1 MICSLS
7 TKCLQDAHIQLIFKS
22 KYYREAE
29 EKRQVIALEKQ
40 RAIEAREQELA
51 AQRAQRE
58 AERQAL
64 RRLQKSF
71 AVRVEG
77 SATINK
83 APKVHQLT
91 LARLFYYQQGSRS
104 AL

>member
-1 MICSLS
+1 M
-7 TKCLQDAHIQLIFKS
+7 CLPSACKMQTYLIFKS
-22 KYYREAE
+22 RGCWCYREAE
-29 EKRQVIALEKQ
+29 EMRQAIALEKQ
-40 RAIEAREQELA
+40 RAVEAREQELA

-77 SATINK
+77 SATIHK
-83 APKVHQLT
+83 APKVT
-91 LARLFYYQQGSRS
+91 ASYT
-104 AL
+104 

>member
-1 MICSLS
+1 MQYHALKLLRNSCW
-7 TKCLQDAHIQLIFKS
+7 CC
-22 KYYREAE
+22 REAE
-29 EKRQVIALEKQ
+29 EKRQAVALEKQ
-40 RAIEAREQELA
+40 RAAEAREQELA

-77 SATINK
+77 SVMLIK
-83 APKVHQLT
+83 APKVH
-91 LARLFYYQQGSRS
+91 YINVV
-104 AL
+104 